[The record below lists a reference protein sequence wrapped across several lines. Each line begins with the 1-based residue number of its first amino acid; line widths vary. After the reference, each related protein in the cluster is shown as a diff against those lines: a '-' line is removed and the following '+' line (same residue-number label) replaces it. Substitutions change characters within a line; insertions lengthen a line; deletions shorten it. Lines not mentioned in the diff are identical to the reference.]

1 MGENGVIRL
10 QSHQDRM
17 AVEQASG
24 ARSNKLILL
33 IDPCT
38 MTRESL
44 QSLLVTHSLAVEA
57 ARQVPDRIV
66 ADIVL
71 LHIGTDRVD
80 APETQER
87 IAAVRQRCGGN
98 AGTAVISD
106 LTEPEFAI
114 TAVRQGLRGY
124 LPTSLS
130 AGMVTAAVGIMCA
143 GGIFVP
149 TESIAALC
157 MEGAIDGT
165 DLGTAASTILT
176 ERERDVLLALEKG
189 NPNKI
194 IAYELKITESTVK
207 VHVRH
212 IMKKLHATNRTQ
224 LAFLSRGRVAQIAS
238 TAVRYPARSRRSA

>member
-1 MGENGVIRL
+1 MGENGIIRL
-10 QSHQDRM
+10 QSHQDRT
-17 AVEQASG
+17 AVERASG
-24 ARSNKLILL
+24 AHGSRLILL

-44 QSLLVTHSLAVEA
+44 RSLLLTHSFDVEA

-66 ADIVL
+66 ADFVL
-71 LHIGTDRVD
+71 LHIGTARVN

-87 IAAVRQRCGGN
+87 IAAVRERCAMESGI
-98 AGTAVISD
+98 ALISD
-106 LTEPEFAI
+106 LPEPELAI
-114 TAVRQGLRGY
+114 AAVRCGLRGY
-124 LPTSLS
+124 LPTCLS
-130 AGMVTAAVGIMCA
+130 AGMVAAAVGIMCA

-149 TESIAALC
+149 AESIAALC
-157 MEGAIDGT
+157 MESEINGT
-165 DLGTAASTILT
+165 DPGIVASAILT

-194 IAYELKITESTVK
+194 IAYQLNITESTVK

-224 LAFLSRGRVAQIAS
+224 LAFLSRDRVAQIAS
-238 TAVRYPARSRRSA
+238 TAVRYPARSRTSA